1 MCVRAR
7 FRVCCVRDRL
17 HPSVFIVYC
26 TPGGAR
32 ARENRSLKNTLFWG
46 TAKFCGFL
54 IAKAIRAPDLC
65 AGWGREGSVTQLK
78 FPCMA
83 PRTCGR
89 TSLSVSSALL
99 KEKRKKDCERQWV
112 TTMDKRPCATIKR
125 KVSVVWF
132 PSSHATRYSKIA
144 LSVLENAC

>member
-46 TAKFCGFL
+46 TVKFCGFL

-78 FPCMA
+78 FHVWRREHVGA
-83 PRTCGR
+83 PVC
-89 TSLSVSSALL
+89 LSPALSW
-99 KEKRKKDCERQWV
+99 KKKRKKDCERQWV

-144 LSVLENAC
+144 L